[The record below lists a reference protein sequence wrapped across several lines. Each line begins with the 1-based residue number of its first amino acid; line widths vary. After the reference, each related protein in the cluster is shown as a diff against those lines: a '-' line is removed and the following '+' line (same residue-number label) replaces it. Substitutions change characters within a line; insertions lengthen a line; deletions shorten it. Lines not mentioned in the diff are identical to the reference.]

1 MEVMAASVFSAIIIF
16 ITVFSMIRVFII
28 AFKRKEIS
36 LRKFIIFTISSIVTG
51 LIIASVLP
59 FVYQKIFHY
68 FY

>member
-68 FY
+68 IY

>member
-59 FVYQKIFHY
+59 FVYKKIFHY

>member
-28 AFKRKEIS
+28 AFKRKEIT